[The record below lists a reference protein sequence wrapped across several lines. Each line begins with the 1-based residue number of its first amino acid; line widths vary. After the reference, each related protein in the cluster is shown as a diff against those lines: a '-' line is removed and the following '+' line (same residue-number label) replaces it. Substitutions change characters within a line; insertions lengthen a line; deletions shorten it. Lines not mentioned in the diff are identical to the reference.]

1 MCWYKSNCR
10 LTKVN
15 GTQPPADKSLWPR
28 NKHKLLVICALCVT
42 SSAAQLAMN
51 CRSGQRQRGGNEGER
66 QRGGKEGE
74 WGVVGHGTQGNL
86 TICRG
91 NKKFLEGS

>member
-51 CRSGQRQRGGNEGER
+51 CRSAQRGGIEGE
-66 QRGGKEGE
+66 G
-74 WGVVGHGTQGNL
+74 GVVGHGTQGNL

-91 NKKFLEGS
+91 NKKFLGGS